1 MCIRDRI
8 KEAGHINKSL
18 FTLCHV
24 ISALSD
30 PKKKGGHIP
39 YRDSK
44 LTRLLIDSLG
54 GDGRTMMLACISPS
68 SHHLEETINTLHFAS
83 RAKNI
88 TNRPVAQVDTHAEL
102 LSQMQ
107 QSLHLL
113 REENQTLK
121 MRLVVAPSSAATPAT
136 GGGGRP
142 TGSAG
147 SAGSRGS
154 SAEMMSTEGFSAELK
169 GLRGEKLE
177 LAVLRQENATL
188 RRANEV
194 LQASNELLLSK
205 GSQLQ
210 EKLARL
216 EMIFGGSDGQAT
228 PTSGDRPFGE

>member
-1 MCIRDRI
+1 M
-8 KEAGHINKSL
+8 
-18 FTLCHV
+18 
-24 ISALSD
+24 
-30 PKKKGGHIP
+30 
-39 YRDSK
+39 
-44 LTRLLIDSLG
+44 
-54 GDGRTMMLACISPS
+54 
-68 SHHLEETINTLHFAS
+68 
-83 RAKNI
+83 
-88 TNRPVAQVDTHAEL
+88 AQVDTHAEL

-136 GGGGRP
+136 GGGRP
-142 TGSAG
+142 PGSAG

-188 RRANEV
+188 RRSNEV

-210 EKLARL
+210 EKRARL